1 MRRRSSALLRLA
13 VPALLMV
20 PVCLTTRATASAA
33 SEDATPQ
40 DVMQS
45 VFGNRVRD
53 GGFWRQDNQE
63 FKDGVDVPRYW
74 MQVWRNGPGGEV
86 VIVDAYEV
94 RANSACSA
102 LMHIVYTYDQATGH
116 IESHAFGANGIS
128 GHGVAEFKGTVTTN
142 EATIRLPGGREV
154 KMRDRE
160 DHGAAEAV
168 VVEAETWDGK
178 TWKPGKP
185 ATWRRSTQG
194 LPCEAAD
201 GEKDRDP

>member
-1 MRRRSSALLRLA
+1 MCRRSGALLRLA
-13 VPALLMV
+13 IPALLMV
-20 PVCLTTRATASAA
+20 PVSLSVVATPPLA
-33 SEDATPQ
+33 SEDTRPE

-63 FKDGVDVPRYW
+63 FKEGLDVPQYW
-74 MQVWRNGPGGEV
+74 MQVWRSGPGGEV

-94 RANSACSA
+94 RANSTCSA

-116 IESHAFGANGIS
+116 IESHAFGAHGVT

-168 VVEAETWDGK
+168 LVEAETWDGK

-185 ATWRRSTQG
+185 ATWRRSAHG
-194 LPCEAAD
+194 LPCDATD
-201 GEKDRDP
+201 GEKDQDP